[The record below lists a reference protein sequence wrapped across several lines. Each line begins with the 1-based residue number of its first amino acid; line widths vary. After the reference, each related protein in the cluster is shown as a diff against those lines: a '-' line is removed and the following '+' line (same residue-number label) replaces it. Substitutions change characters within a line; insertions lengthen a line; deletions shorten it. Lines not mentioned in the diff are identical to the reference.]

1 MKKQFAELSCFLLIF
16 IVGSLLLVV
25 PTLGFTNINTLF
37 FAIMIF
43 HGLLSY
49 ILYMII
55 REKDDYEYLFTSL
68 ASVLA
73 ACGGVVFQNYNSQ
86 MVLSLSLIGWIAMVA
101 IIKLIKMDYYHD
113 RNNILWFIRT
123 ISFVL
128 FLIVGTLTCVNL
140 YYNIEIQSAMLG
152 FFLII
157 VAILESL
164 DPLVKIILSRRAR
177 KVLIAKE
184 AKLEPIMVQENGIKD
199 IKEEKSEVK
208 KVSKPTTKKTTT
220 TKPKTTSRK
229 SNSSKSKSTTKKT
242 TKPKTTAT
250 KTTSRKS
257 TTKK

>member
-1 MKKQFAELSCFLLIF
+1 MKKQFAELSSFLLIF

-73 ACGGVVFQNYNSQ
+73 ACGGIVFQNYNSQ
-86 MVLSLSLIGWIAMVA
+86 MVLSLSLIGWIAIVA

-140 YYNIEIQSAMLG
+140 YYNIEIQSVMLG

-199 IKEEKSEVK
+199 MKEEKTEIK
-208 KVSKPTTKKTTT
+208 KVSKPATKKTTPSKSKPT
-220 TKPKTTSRK
+220 TRKSHTSKSTNTKKATKPKTTTS
-229 SNSSKSKSTTKKT
+229 
-242 TKPKTTAT
+242 
-250 KTTSRKS
+250 KTTSKP
-257 TTKK
+257 TTNKK